1 MITCFLS
8 AQPPY
13 RGLSGCPLLPTGCPQ
28 TPPMDQPFP
37 DTSPLSPVTAEVTL
51 MVLISPTDIH
61 SLVYPSAYLLP
72 PPPGAEGS
80 TTFSPRLPQTSK
92 WHHSASGGSGQK
104 PRSQSRC
111 FSSHHHPS
119 AAPLVPTQSCQLFL
133 QHTSQFI
140 HFLLTSQPPPDCK
153 PSASL
158 AWTIARSSDRPG
170 LTASDSAPTIAS
182 HRAAGE
188 MV

>member
-1 MITCFLS
+1 MTTYFLS
-8 AQPPY
+8 ARPPY

-51 MVLISPTDIH
+51 MVLIFPMGIH

-119 AAPLVPTQSCQLFL
+119 AIPLVPTQSVSSSSN
-133 QHTSQFI
+133 TYPNS
-140 HFLLTSQPPPDCK
+140 
-153 PSASL
+153 SASCSL
-158 AWTIARSSDRPG
+158 LSHLP
-170 LTASDSAPTIAS
+170 TASHQRLSRGLLQEVLTWS
-182 HRAAGE
+182 HCF
-188 MV
+188 

>member
-61 SLVYPSAYLLP
+61 RLVYPSAYLLP

-119 AAPLVPTQSCQLFL
+119 AAPPGSNPVLSALPPTHIPIHPLPAHFSATSRL
-133 QHTSQFI
+133 QAISV
-140 HFLLTSQPPPDCK
+140 SRVDYCK
-153 PSASL
+153 KF
-158 AWTIARSSDRPG
+158 
-170 LTASDSAPTIAS
+170 
-182 HRAAGE
+182 
-188 MV
+188 